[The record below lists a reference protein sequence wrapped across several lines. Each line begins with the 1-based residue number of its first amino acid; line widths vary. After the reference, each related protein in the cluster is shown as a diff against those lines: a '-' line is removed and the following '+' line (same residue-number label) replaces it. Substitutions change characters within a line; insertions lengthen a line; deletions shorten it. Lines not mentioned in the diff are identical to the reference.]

1 MCAPRSAHPPFCDCA
16 PKRFKEQRVDLRPF
30 TILSLCAGVGGL
42 DLGLRVAQPN
52 ARTVCF
58 VEIEAYAAA
67 ILATRMEQDALDQ
80 APVWTDLRTF
90 DGTPWRG
97 LVDCITAGYPCQPF
111 SVAGKQLGDKDP
123 RHLWPDVFRVVR
135 EIDPPLCFFENV
147 PGHLRLGFQQVHDDL
162 RSLGYR
168 VKAGLFSAE
177 EVGASHKRERLFIL
191 AYRESV
197 FGQQPVPERDCEGRP
212 PQTAGS
218 FSHHLGNAKHD
229 GSSATAF
236 TGGDGTDAG
245 TGRTTRRPHTPQQSA
260 GTDFLANAACAENV
274 IGESR
279 NVATAPAGRTGFN
292 AASGDGGGNVAHATG
307 AGKCRKAGN
316 LPQAQ
321 RGQDGSV
328 LWLPVGSSDG
338 CANIS
343 CPEDIGEQLS
353 GMGDTE
359 CKRLQRSGELQESMH
374 PTEVAIGETDWPDDA
389 SQSARI
395 YPTTNLWPPR
405 PLDYERWEEVPEDL
419 KPTICRMADGMA
431 NRVDRLRAGGNGVV
445 PLAAAYAWRT
455 LVTRAA
461 TTTLGETN

>member
-1 MCAPRSAHPPFCDCA
+1 M
-16 PKRFKEQRVDLRPF
+16 DLRPF

-80 APVWTDLRTF
+80 APIWTDLRTF
-90 DGTPWRG
+90 DGNPWRG

-168 VKAGLFSAE
+168 VKAGLFTAE

-197 FGQQPVPERDCEGRP
+197 FGKCSVPERDRQGRSA
-212 PQTAGS
+212 QAAGS
-218 FSHHLGNAKHD
+218 FGGDMGNAEHD
-229 GSSATAF
+229 GSSPTTF
-236 TGGDGTDAG
+236 TGGDGTDVGARGSAG
-245 TGRTTRRPHTPQQSA
+245 GTDTSQQSA
-260 GTDFLANAACAENV
+260 RADNVANPACAENI

-279 NVATAPAGRTGFN
+279 DMATAPASRTSFYTALGN
-292 AASGDGGGNVAHATG
+292 GSSNVANAQSARNRRETG
-307 AGKCRKAGN
+307 EF
-316 LPQAQ
+316 PQTQ
-321 RGQDGSV
+321 QGQDGSLLRLSV
-328 LWLPVGSSDG
+328 GTSQGLADRHHAGCKEQCGAEPIQAQHEAAECRGLPAFPLFAPGPTGDWSD
-338 CANIS
+338 
-343 CPEDIGEQLS
+343 
-353 GMGDTE
+353 
-359 CKRLQRSGELQESMH
+359 
-374 PTEVAIGETDWPDDA
+374 
-389 SQSARI
+389 
-395 YPTTNLWPPR
+395 
-405 PLDYERWEEVPEDL
+405 VPESL
-419 KPTICRMADGMA
+419 EPAICRMADGLA
-431 NRVDRLRAGGNGVV
+431 YRVDRIRACGNGVV

-455 LVTRAA
+455 LISRA
-461 TTTLGETN
+461 TTTTFGETI

>member
-1 MCAPRSAHPPFCDCA
+1 M
-16 PKRFKEQRVDLRPF
+16 DLRPF

-67 ILATRMEQDALDQ
+67 ILATRMEQNALDQ
-80 APVWTDLRTF
+80 APIWTDLRTF
-90 DGTPWRG
+90 DGKPWCG

-162 RSLGYR
+162 RSLGYC
-168 VKAGLFSAE
+168 VKAGLFTAE

-197 FGQQPVPERDCEGRP
+197 FGQCPLPERDSQGRP
-212 PQTAGS
+212 AQTAGG
-218 FSHHLGNAKHD
+218 FGGDMGNAEHD

-236 TGGDGTDAG
+236 TRGDGTDAG
-245 TGRTTRRPHTPQQSA
+245 ARGSAGRSDMSQQSA
-260 GTDFLANAACAENV
+260 RTDL
-274 IGESR
+274 
-279 NVATAPAGRTGFN
+279 VADTQ
-292 AASGDGGGNVAHATG
+292 G
-307 AGKCRKAGN
+307 AGNRRETRQ

-321 RGQDGSV
+321 RGQDGS
-328 LWLPVGSSDG
+328 LLRLSDSASKGLADCDHAGCEEQCGAEPIQAQHEAAECRGLPALPIFAPGPEGDWS
-338 CANIS
+338 CA
-343 CPEDIGEQLS
+343 PEGLE
-353 GMGDTE
+353 
-359 CKRLQRSGELQESMH
+359 
-374 PTEVAIGETDWPDDA
+374 PA
-389 SQSARI
+389 
-395 YPTTNLWPPR
+395 
-405 PLDYERWEEVPEDL
+405 
-419 KPTICRMADGMA
+419 ICRMADGLA
-431 NRVDRLRAGGNGVV
+431 YRVDRIRACGNGVV

-455 LVTRAA
+455 LISRAKA
-461 TTTLGETN
+461 TTHGETD